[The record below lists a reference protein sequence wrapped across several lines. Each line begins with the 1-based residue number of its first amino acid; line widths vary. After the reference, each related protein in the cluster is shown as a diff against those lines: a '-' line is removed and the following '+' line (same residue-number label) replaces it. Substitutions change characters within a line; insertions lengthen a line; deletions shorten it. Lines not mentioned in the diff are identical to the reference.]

1 MLSRCSLPR
10 KTSLRQPTERR
21 STMNPHSTALVL
33 IEFQNDFTT
42 PGGVFHDAVKDV
54 MRTSDMLANTATT
67 VQQARK
73 LGVKIIH
80 LPIQFAEGYPELTT
94 RDYGILKGVADG
106 SAFRA
111 GSWGAEI
118 TEAVGREA
126 GDILVEGKR
135 GLDGFATTGLDLVLR
150 NNGIQNLVVAGFLT
164 NCCVEGTVRSGY
176 EKGYNV
182 VSLTDCT
189 ATFTDEQQYAAE
201 NFTLPMFSQTLKHNQ
216 FLEALKTQ

>member
-1 MLSRCSLPR
+1 
-10 KTSLRQPTERR
+10 
-21 STMNPHSTALVL
+21 MNPHSTALVL

-54 MRTSDMLANTATT
+54 MRTSDMLTNTAAT

-189 ATFTDEQQYAAE
+189 ATFTDEQQHAAE

>member
-1 MLSRCSLPR
+1 
-10 KTSLRQPTERR
+10 
-21 STMNPHSTALVL
+21 MNPSTTALVL

-54 MRTSDMLANTATT
+54 MHATDMLANTATT

-80 LPIQFAEGYPELTT
+80 LPIQFADGYPELTL
-94 RDYGILKGVADG
+94 RSYGILKGVADG

-118 TEAVGREA
+118 TDALTHESS
-126 GDILVEGKR
+126 DIVVEGKR

-150 NNGIQNLVVAGFLT
+150 NNGIQHLVVAGFLT
-164 NCCVEGTVRSGY
+164 NCCVEGTVRTGY
-176 EKGYNV
+176 EKGYEV
-182 VSLTDCT
+182 VTLPDCT
-189 ATFTDEQQYAAE
+189 ATFTDEQQHAAE
-201 NFTLPMFSQTLKHNQ
+201 QFTLPMFSQTLKHTQ
-216 FLEALKTQ
+216 FLAALNAK

>member
-1 MLSRCSLPR
+1 
-10 KTSLRQPTERR
+10 
-21 STMNPHSTALVL
+21 MNPHATALVL

-54 MRTSDMLANTATT
+54 MHSTDILANTATT
-67 VQQARK
+67 VQQARER
-73 LGVKIIH
+73 GVKIIH

-106 SAFRA
+106 SAFRS

-126 GDILVEGKR
+126 GDIVVEGKR

-150 NNGIQNLVVAGFLT
+150 NNGIQHLVVAGFLT

-182 VSLTDCT
+182 VTLTDCT
-189 ATFTDEQQYAAE
+189 ATFTDEQQQAAQ
-201 NFTLPMFSQTLKHNQ
+201 NFTLPMFSQTLRHTQ
-216 FLEALKTQ
+216 FLEALSNQ

>member
-1 MLSRCSLPR
+1 
-10 KTSLRQPTERR
+10 
-21 STMNPHSTALVL
+21 MNPHTTALVL

-42 PGGVFHDAVKDV
+42 PGGVFHDAVKGV
-54 MRTSDMLANTATT
+54 MHSTDMLANTAST
-67 VQQARK
+67 VKQARA

-80 LPIQFAEGYPELTT
+80 LPIQFAEGYPELTH

-106 SAFRA
+106 SAFRS

-118 TEAVGREA
+118 SEAVSREA
-126 GDILVEGKR
+126 GDIVVEGKR

-150 NNGIQNLVVAGFLT
+150 NNGIQHLVVAGFLT

-182 VSLTDCT
+182 VTLTDCT
-189 ATFTDEQQYAAE
+189 ATFTDEQQHAAE
-201 NFTLPMFSQTLKHNQ
+201 HFTLPMFSQTLRHTQ
-216 FLEALKTQ
+216 FLEALSTQ

>member
-1 MLSRCSLPR
+1 
-10 KTSLRQPTERR
+10 
-21 STMNPHSTALVL
+21 MNPTKTALVL

-54 MRTSDMLANTATT
+54 MHQTDMLANTATT
-67 VQQARK
+67 LQQARK

-80 LPIQFAEGYPELTT
+80 MPIQFAESYPELTN
-94 RDYGILKGVADG
+94 RSYGILKGVADG

-118 TEAVGREA
+118 SDALKREPA
-126 GDILVEGKR
+126 DIVVEGKR
-135 GLDGFATTGLDLVLR
+135 GLDAFATTGLDLVLR

-176 EKGYNV
+176 EKGYDV
-182 VSLTDCT
+182 VTLTDCT
-189 ATFTDEQQYAAE
+189 ATFSQEQQHAAE
-201 NFTLPMFSQTLKHNQ
+201 NFTLPMFSQTLKHTQ
-216 FLEALKTQ
+216 FLQALSAVQS

>member
-1 MLSRCSLPR
+1 
-10 KTSLRQPTERR
+10 
-21 STMNPHSTALVL
+21 MNPHATALVL

-54 MRTSDMLANTATT
+54 MHATDMLANTATT
-67 VQQARK
+67 VQQARQ
-73 LGVKIIH
+73 LGVKSIH

-106 SAFRA
+106 SAFRT
-111 GSWGAEI
+111 GSWGADI
-118 TEAVGREA
+118 TDAISREP

-150 NNGIQNLVVAGFLT
+150 NNGIHNLVVAGFLT

-182 VSLTDCT
+182 VTLADCT
-189 ATFTDEQQYAAE
+189 ATFTDEQQKAAE
-201 NFTLPMFSQTLKHNQ
+201 NFTLPMFSKVLRHTE
-216 FLEALKTQ
+216 FLEALNAK

>member
-1 MLSRCSLPR
+1 
-10 KTSLRQPTERR
+10 
-21 STMNPHSTALVL
+21 MNPHATALVL

-54 MRTSDMLANTATT
+54 MHATDMLANTATT
-67 VQQARK
+67 VQQARQ

-106 SAFRA
+106 SAFRT
-111 GSWGAEI
+111 GSWGADI
-118 TEAVGREA
+118 TDAISREP
-126 GDILVEGKR
+126 GDIVVEGKR

-150 NNGIQNLVVAGFLT
+150 NNGIHNLVVAGFLT

-182 VSLTDCT
+182 VTLADCT
-189 ATFTDEQQYAAE
+189 ATFTDEQQKAAE
-201 NFTLPMFSQTLKHNQ
+201 NFTLPMFSKVLRHTE
-216 FLEALKTQ
+216 FLEALNAK

>member
-1 MLSRCSLPR
+1 
-10 KTSLRQPTERR
+10 
-21 STMNPHSTALVL
+21 MNPHTTALVL

-42 PGGVFHDAVKDV
+42 QGGVFHDAVKDV
-54 MRTSDMLANTATT
+54 MHSTDMLANTATT

-80 LPIQFAEGYPELTT
+80 LPIRFAKGYPELTT

-106 SAFRA
+106 NAFTA
-111 GSWGAEI
+111 GTWGAEI
-118 TEAVGREA
+118 TEVLSQETD
-126 GDILVEGKR
+126 DIVIEGKR

-150 NNGIQNLVVAGFLT
+150 NNGIHNLVVAGFLT

-182 VSLTDCT
+182 VTLTDCT
-189 ATFTDEQQYAAE
+189 ATFTAEQQQAAE
-201 NFTLPMFSQTLKHNQ
+201 NFTLPMFSQTLKHTE
-216 FLEALKTQ
+216 FLHALTAK

>member
-1 MLSRCSLPR
+1 
-10 KTSLRQPTERR
+10 
-21 STMNPHSTALVL
+21 MNPHTTALVL
-33 IEFQNDFTT
+33 IEYQNDFTT
-42 PGGVFHDAVKDV
+42 QGGVFHDAVKDV
-54 MRTSDMLANTATT
+54 MHTSNMLANTATT
-67 VQQARK
+67 VEQART

-106 SAFRA
+106 SEA
-111 GSWGAEI
+111 I
-118 TEAVGREA
+118 TREA

-150 NNGIQNLVVAGFLT
+150 NNGVQTLVVAGFLT

-182 VSLTDCT
+182 VTLIDCT
-189 ATFTDEQQYAAE
+189 ATFTDEQQQAAE
-201 NFTLPMFSQTLKHNQ
+201 RFTLPMFSRTLQHTE
-216 FLEALKTQ
+216 FLDGLNAR

>member
-1 MLSRCSLPR
+1 
-10 KTSLRQPTERR
+10 
-21 STMNPHSTALVL
+21 MNPHATALVL

-54 MRTSDMLANTATT
+54 MHSTDMLANTATT
-67 VQQARK
+67 VQQARER
-73 LGVKIIH
+73 GVKIIH

-106 SAFRA
+106 SAFRS

-126 GDILVEGKR
+126 GDIVVEGKR

-150 NNGIQNLVVAGFLT
+150 NNGIQHLVVAGFLT

-182 VSLTDCT
+182 VTLTDCT
-189 ATFTDEQQYAAE
+189 ATFTDEQQQAAQ
-201 NFTLPMFSQTLKHNQ
+201 NFTLPMFSQTLRHTQ
-216 FLEALKTQ
+216 FLEALSNQ